1 MRLATRLK
9 HAGLAWHPEPG
20 DRFAIPQPDLL
31 GQVFTLSDMTI
42 EVHQRQGGAIL
53 GFNGTTEWALD
64 SVQAADVVWLPAEH
78 QLRELIG
85 PAFRGLQV
93 VGGGFGGDG
102 APVDGPDAGGFGG
115 DEAPVDGP
123 EADGFGGDGA
133 SVAGPDAGGEL
144 PGLRAADGVP
154 VSGDL
159 QVLAD
164 IPGSGVRAFRA
175 PVAEDAYAL
184 ALLALIR
191 RATD

>member
-1 MRLATRLK
+1 VIDVRLATRLK
-9 HAGLAWHPEPG
+9 RAGLAWHPEPG

-42 EVHQRQGGAIL
+42 EVHQRRGGAIL

-123 EADGFGGDGA
+123 
-133 SVAGPDAGGEL
+133 DAGGEL

-175 PVAEDAYAL
+175 AVAEDAYAL

>member
-1 MRLATRLK
+1 VIDVRLATRLK

-93 VGGGFGGDG
+93 VGG
-102 APVDGPDAGGFGG
+102 
-115 DEAPVDGP
+115 E
-123 EADGFGGDGA
+123 FGGDGA
-133 SVAGPDAGGEL
+133 SADGPDAGGEL